1 MNFLKISKTK
11 PKCFLFFSLKCS
23 KSSTN
28 TLINAMQTL
37 DSNTK
42 SKALHI
48 KLPKTTFNPRFHAKS
63 SETLYHPKI
72 SSDLYRWQEERGDKD
87 IKDFFLH
94 ESPISLHEELH
105 IGHFFNKTIKDIIL
119 RMKIMKGFRVHSM
132 LGFNCHG
139 NSIEN
144 AALRKY
150 TSESER
156 FRLNNN
162 DVRELCRKY
171 INENYE
177 EYMKKIR
184 RWGLMINPDKIY
196 LTASLSLIF
205 MVFYIF

>member
-1 MNFLKISKTK
+1 MNFLKRSKTK
-11 PKCFLFFSLKCS
+11 PKCLLVFSLKCL
-23 KSSTN
+23 KSSN
-28 TLINAMQTL
+28 NPLINAMQEL
-37 DSNTK
+37 DPKAK

-48 KLPKTTFNPRFHAKS
+48 KLPKTAFNPRFHAKN

-72 SSDLYRWQEERGDKD
+72 SLDLYRWQEEREGD

-94 ESPISLHEELH
+94 ESPISLHEDLH
-105 IGHFFNKTIKDIIL
+105 LGHFFNKTIKDIIL
-119 RMKIMKGFRVHSM
+119 RMKIMKGFRVHST

-156 FRLNNN
+156 VQLNVN
-162 DVRELCRKY
+162 DIRDLCKKY

-177 EYMKKIR
+177 EYMKKIK

-196 LTASLSLIF
+196 LTSSIFPFVLSFFLI
-205 MVFYIF
+205 